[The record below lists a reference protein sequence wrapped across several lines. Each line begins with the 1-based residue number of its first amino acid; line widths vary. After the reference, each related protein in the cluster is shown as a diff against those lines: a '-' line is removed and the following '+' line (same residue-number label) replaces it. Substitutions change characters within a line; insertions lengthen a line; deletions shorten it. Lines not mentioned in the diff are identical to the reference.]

1 VVPSK
6 VTLKKGGRRQVSEE
20 ERKEIFKR
28 KAQMLFLV
36 GIILVVFILFPF
48 TWETYRSVQEFVKNK
63 PEGYRW
69 P

>member
-1 VVPSK
+1 VAPK
-6 VTLKKGGRRQVSEE
+6 ATLTKRGRRQVSEE

-28 KAQMLFLV
+28 KAQMLFFV
-36 GIILVVFILFPF
+36 GIILVVFVLFPF
-48 TWETYRSVQEFVKNK
+48 TWETYRSVQDFLKKK

>member
-1 VVPSK
+1 MAPK
-6 VTLKKGGRRQVSEE
+6 VTFKKGGRRQISEK

-28 KAQMLFLV
+28 KAQMLFFV

-48 TWETYRSVQEFVKNK
+48 TWETYRSVQEFVKKK

>member
-1 VVPSK
+1 MAPK
-6 VTLKKGGRRQVSEE
+6 ATLTKGGRRQVSEE

-28 KAQMLFLV
+28 KAQMLFFV

-48 TWETYRSVQEFVKNK
+48 TWETYRSVQAFLKKK
-63 PEGYRW
+63 PEDYRW